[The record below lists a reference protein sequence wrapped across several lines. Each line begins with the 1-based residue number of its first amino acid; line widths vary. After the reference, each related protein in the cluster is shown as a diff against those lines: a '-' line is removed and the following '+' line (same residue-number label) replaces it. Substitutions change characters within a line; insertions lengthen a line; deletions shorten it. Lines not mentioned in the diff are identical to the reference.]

1 MVQVGKLGKRGEKNV
16 LVVPIAFTSDHVE
29 TLFEIDKEISHVRG
43 ERERDPLPPHH
54 RSTPDRLTD

>member
-43 ERERDPLPPHH
+43 ERERETHCLP
-54 RSTPDRLTD
+54 TIGQRLTD

>member
-1 MVQVGKLGKRGEKNV
+1 MVQVAKLGKRGEKNV

-43 ERERDPLPPHH
+43 ERDYLH
-54 RSTPDRLTD
+54 RSLI